1 MTREGDKCGFPDP
14 IAKRQ
19 SFIMGK
25 IKGVDDWWIP
35 LALNPDGSL
44 VIGTTPTTP
53 IHASIVNNVS
63 WYNKLTRSD
72 VRKISVDEGLPTEY
86 WLTSDEI
93 DSLFDEDFVT
103 GVLKEGSWK
112 LYFMHPLRFWHSWVY
127 IADAT
132 TGAESTITPTDGV
145 KTDIE
150 EFLSVFAV
158 PAGKRVTE
166 IYVEKIPDTNSD
178 TCDGSGNP
186 IGSEAWAA
194 EGITIATK
202 LGLLVNAGMYGNDP
216 LIDSSVRRLLTT
228 IRSDTTLI
236 ASANRDKLWSLLATS
251 KLIAESED
259 CFYIP
264 PNDLHLL
271 TMTLK
276 EQKKALDIHEIQ
288 ANTFTQ
294 MFMDFKHETHLFYPP
309 NDDYAICVEGSELV
323 LVNDSDTKNFSVTV
337 EFKTSGKTVKYAGTG
352 KALATIGGRV
362 SATTPFSKE
371 TIVGCGGEPLTMIHS
386 GSVDN
391 SVFVKINYRFVR
403 KTPCPELQEYVGF
416 VEAPTI
422 PEFVGFVEAPYTP
435 EYVGFV
441 EAPYTPEY
449 VGFVEKPTD
458 TDIVWFTQKP
468 YTPGYVG
475 FVEAPNN
482 SEVVWFTERSSEAPP
497 PVNEYMWHTM
507 YVNVS

>member
-127 IADAT
+127 IIDAA
-132 TGAESTITPTDGV
+132 TGAETTVTPTDGV
-145 KTDIE
+145 KTAIE
-150 EFLSVFAV
+150 EYLSVFAV

-186 IGSEAWAA
+186 IVSDIFGKPD
-194 EGITIATK
+194 ITYDIDR
-202 LGLLVNAGMYGNDP
+202 LGLDINSMLYG
-216 LIDSSVRRLLTT
+216 IDNSVENCRRLLNV
-228 IRSDTTLI
+228 IQS
-236 ASANRDKLWSLLATS
+236 NRQIILDADRAALYSLLTS
-251 KLIAESED
+251 NKMFGESED

-271 TMTLK
+271 TATLK

-288 ANTFTQ
+288 ANTYTQ
-294 MFMDFKHETHLFYPP
+294 KFIDFSHNTNLFYPP

-323 LVNDSDTKNFSVTV
+323 IINDKDDKNLSITV
-337 EFKTSGKTVKYAGTG
+337 EFPTSGKIVKYAGTG
-352 KALATIGGRV
+352 MAVGMLGGR
-362 SATTPFSKE
+362 SIATTPFSKE
-371 TIVGCGGEPLTMIHS
+371 VIVGCGGEPLQMTHS

-403 KTPCPELQEYVGF
+403 KDPCPVPQEYVGF
-416 VEAPTI
+416 VEAPST
-422 PEFVGFVEAPYTP
+422 PEYVGFVEAPYTP

-449 VGFVEKPTD
+449 VGFVET
-458 TDIVWFTQKP
+458 P
-468 YTPGYVG
+468 YNPEYVG
-475 FVEAPNN
+475 FVETPTN
-482 SEVVWFTERSSEAPP
+482 SEVVWFTEKYNYSPP
-497 PVNEYMWHTM
+497 PPSEYLWHTM
-507 YVNVS
+507 YANVS